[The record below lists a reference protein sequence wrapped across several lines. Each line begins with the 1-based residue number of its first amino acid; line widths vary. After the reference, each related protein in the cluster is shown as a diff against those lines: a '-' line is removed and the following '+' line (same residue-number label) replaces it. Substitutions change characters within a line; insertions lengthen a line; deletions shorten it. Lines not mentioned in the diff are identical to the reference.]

1 MQELE
6 KQPFWNAAGE
16 RQVIDPP
23 PLHYMTWT
31 KADGWVTAD
40 GKEVLDGPET
50 QTEKKTLEGMKALKD
65 GCEVVEARFLAS
77 SVNTTALVR
86 LSDEQEYIL
95 RMTDL
100 RYSGQ
105 ETIPD
110 TESLWRKRKF
120 DGEIGIMQLLIES
133 SVNGASIPSPRVR
146 ASHVDS
152 DQGVA
157 YAIFEKLPGMPIIN
171 VWGSMKESS
180 KAAAV
185 TSYAKI
191 MTEIFRLPLPGVD
204 PQSSQIGSL
213 VPELSGKLRMGPRIF
228 LPELSPLTVHDGLD
242 EFIDQYIALAIK
254 EHQDAIHGDEDS
266 DMIKSSQNTLERLR
280 VLLRRL
286 STALPQD
293 QPHLWRPVLSHDDLR
308 STNIL
313 VDPSSGAVTGII
325 DWEYHSVL
333 PAVLVAEY
341 PEWLSYTGQNNPRF
355 ASSWTLWHG
364 DAEECA
370 MYRGEYERLV
380 LAKDPEYHDCLVRG
394 ALLREGISWVKVEA
408 PGDPGRVRL
417 GKWLD
422 SIDHDLA
429 TVVL

>member
-1 MQELE
+1 MQKLD

-31 KADGWVTAD
+31 KSNGWVNAD

-50 QTEKKTLEGMKALKD
+50 QTEKKTLEGVKLLKG
-65 GCEVVEARFLAS
+65 GCEVVAARFLAS
-77 SVNTTALVR
+77 SVNITALVQ
-86 LSDEQEYIL
+86 LSDEREYIL

-100 RYSGQ
+100 ELCGQ
-105 ETIPD
+105 ESISD
-110 TESLWRKRKF
+110 TESAWRKRKF
-120 DGEIGIMQLLIES
+120 DGEIGIMQLLTKS
-133 SVNGASIPSPRVR
+133 SGNGASIPSPRVI
-146 ASHVDS
+146 ASHVNNE
-152 DQGVA
+152 QEVA
-157 YAIFEKLPGMPIIN
+157 YALFEKLPGMPIIN
-171 VWGSMKESS
+171 VWGSMKDSS

-185 TSYAKI
+185 TSYANT
-191 MTEIFRLPLPGVD
+191 MTDIFRLPLPGVD

-213 VPELSGKLRMGPRIF
+213 VP
-228 LPELSPLTVHDGLD
+228 DALD

-254 EHQDAIHGDEDS
+254 EHQDATHGDEDS
-266 DMIKSSQNTLERLR
+266 DMIKSSQNTLERLKI
-280 VLLRRL
+280 LLRRL
-286 STALPQD
+286 SAALPQD

-313 VDPSSGAVTGII
+313 VEPSSGSVTGII

-341 PEWLSYTGQNNPRF
+341 PEWLSYAGQNDPRF
-355 ASSWTLWHG
+355 ASSWVLWHG
-364 DAEECA
+364 DAEECS
-370 MYRGEYERLV
+370 MYRREYERLV

-394 ALLREGISWVKVEA
+394 ALLREGVSWVKVEA

-422 SIDHDLA
+422 SIDPGLS
-429 TVVL
+429 TVAS